1 MPLSLDSVINQ
12 FLSNP
17 EYQRH
22 NGSVLFDSNSIC
34 NSALS
39 IQFETTKTTGNI
51 KSCLVTYTSDI
62 GSGIR
67 TIATP
72 NIIRILNALT
82 GKFAKPEHNFDFG
95 KPGDTLHYPI
105 NKPNAAC
112 ITQLLELMSHCNMEG
127 TEIDSGYLAEQI
139 RNLYGPEYSGY
150 IFDGVGQVTPI
161 TSFYKAHPE
170 SLILLAK
177 LVTNSLLSG
186 ERANRIY
193 NPRPVYIKTISNGRI
208 NGKVLVEDIADQIG
222 LMLTYLETDSA
233 KWEDSTSE
241 RKLYFHHGWMAYD
254 ILLCAITNFNQFH
267 MEPIIPPNSQLAGS
281 KKLKI
286 YRIQYNDPA
295 KTAKFDPLMIK
306 TGHTA
311 FHGSNIENWYSIFNN
326 GLYVAT
332 GTDVLN
338 GAAHGTGIYLSST
351 AEYSIGYCA
360 RRAHHKKSPAE
371 DGENDSGESFV
382 AKATEM
388 CIMGVFTVMDPLE
401 KFQKSGN
408 IHVVNDAGLLC
419 LRYLIVSSDNKFEG
433 CHMGELDRFFV
444 LGGAA
449 ESAQKEKQLK
459 MSRGSGRIMKEL
471 RDMTQADTVNND
483 DIKYEF
489 RYSDDNIMI
498 WEFDLLASN
507 FMDASKPADFLEQPD
522 LYRDCLAMRVD
533 RIKFEIRLPE
543 DYPFSPPFV
552 RIVSPRFLQM
562 TGYVTYGGSICFE
575 LLTKGG
581 WVAAM
586 SVVKVMIAVMINMI
600 EGKARLDRNS
610 PYKEYGYKEAVDAY
624 GRILQA
630 HKHDW
635 GLDKK

>member
-22 NGSVLFDSNSIC
+22 TGTVLFESNTIC
-34 NSALS
+34 NPVLS

-51 KSCLVTYTSDI
+51 KSCLVTYTNDSD
-62 GSGIR
+62 SGIR
-67 TIATP
+67 TITTP
-72 NIIRILNALT
+72 NIIRVLNALT
-82 GKFAKPEHNFDFG
+82 GKFAKPELNFDFG
-95 KPGDTLHYPI
+95 KPSSVLHFPI
-105 NKPNAAC
+105 SKPNAEC
-112 ITQLLELMSHCNMEG
+112 VTQLLELMAHCNQAG

-139 RNLYGPEYSGY
+139 RKLYGPEYSGY
-150 IFDGVGQVTPI
+150 IFDGSGQVTPI
-161 TSFYKAHPE
+161 ISFYKAHSD
-170 SLILLAK
+170 SLTLLAK
-177 LVTNSLLSG
+177 LVANSLLAG

-193 NPRPVYIKTISNGRI
+193 NPRPVYIKTISNNRI

-222 LMLTYLETDSA
+222 HMLTYLETESA

-241 RKLYFHHGWMAYD
+241 RKLWERGWMAYD

-267 MEPIIPPNSQLAGS
+267 LEPIASPTSQLAES

-286 YRIQYNDPA
+286 YRVQYNDPA
-295 KTAKFDPLMIK
+295 KTVKFDPLMTK

-332 GTDVLN
+332 GADVLN

-371 DGENDSGESFV
+371 NDADDLESFV

-408 IHVVNDAGLLC
+408 IHVVNDASLLC
-419 LRYLIVSSDNKFEG
+419 LRYLIISSDYKFEG
-433 CHMGELDRFFV
+433 CHKGELDRFFV

-498 WEFDLLASN
+498 WEFDMLASN
-507 FMDASKPADFLEQPD
+507 FMDSSKPADSPEQPD
-522 LYRDCLAMRVD
+522 LYKDCLAMRVD

-552 RIVSPRFLQM
+552 RIVSPRFQQM